1 MITKV
6 KTHQLL
12 LEQVGK
18 IISASRDNFN
28 PEYLG
33 KILPI
38 MIISENKFLFESKD
52 KLKNLKHTNN
62 LISQVITLSVSHN
75 NTSVFLNYLK
85 AYVQNTQFFLDK
97 LQEGFPYESEFTES
111 LEIYR
116 KIIELIIKNDI
127 INEDIINELN
137 KIQMQYVLSK
147 LIINYTE
154 SRRILSKFSKE
165 EQQDISKINY
175 DDIRRRNISNAEL
188 FDAIKALFRSFILK
202 KREVYAELMIGYLR
216 QSFFK
221 EIRESNK
228 AGLIEQLFEILISYI
243 DICLEEKNHL
253 ANILFYTFRDILDK
267 IYDPLH
273 ENLDDKCL
281 INKEYLPIYK
291 RYFLYGN
298 NHLVSYKNDD
308 FRMKTFENEL
318 RFFKDSHIFPDYK
331 EIDKLLLSG
340 LFFSIG
346 CSCVEK
352 SSFEY
357 IDAIF
362 SYSEIKPKDYVL
374 VNEHPIL
381 DLEIKDLLLQLETTE
396 YSSMDGDNVKSMFFL
411 LSLVKKYAP
420 TTKKEVK
427 SIFND
432 FDPKKDVVLM
442 RSFLLHRRNF
452 ETLLKR
458 KDDLHNLF
466 TSIKGINTKIN
477 SETVLSSFLE
487 IAQDFETKIEQ
498 YDQKKELSKSKII
511 SFFEHFSEEYNKRTR
526 IYQICSTLD
535 TKQKSKL
542 LYNKLK
548 EERIWFV
555 EVSGTTAYASDD
567 IGSQIGSNLAE
578 NEITI
583 LSQEISANI
592 EKGDILSTKN
602 FEEVLKRDIQML
614 TKDIIFLIPRNK
626 YHLIRDFIRYDYTG
640 GISREYLLI
649 NNKNIEIHDYIDRNN
664 INSIFL
670 FPKSSIK
677 WKRYLFSYKPVENLD
692 LELKDKPAE
701 INFKSYSEV
710 SDEDKK
716 HITEKDIIILTKFGY
731 NVKMDKDKI
740 KKYSL
745 EDTQ

>member
-6 KTHQLL
+6 QTHQLL
-12 LEQVGK
+12 LGQVGK
-18 IISASRDNFN
+18 IISASWDNFN
-28 PEYLG
+28 PEYFG
-33 KILPI
+33 KILPM

-62 LISQVITLSVSHN
+62 LISQVITLSISHN
-75 NTSVFLNYLK
+75 NSSVFLNYLK

-228 AGLIEQLFEILISYI
+228 VGLIEQLFEILISYI

-291 RYFLYGN
+291 RYFLYAN
-298 NHLVSYKNDD
+298 NHLVLYKNDD

-357 IDAIF
+357 IDVIF
-362 SYSEIKPKDYVL
+362 NYSEIKPKDYVL

-381 DLEIKDLLLQLETTE
+381 NLEIKDLLLQLETAE

-420 TTKKEVK
+420 NIKKEVK

-432 FDPKKDVVLM
+432 FDPKNDVVLM

-487 IAQDFETKIEQ
+487 IAQDFETKIEK
-498 YDQKKELSKSKII
+498 YDQKKELSKSKIT
-511 SFFEHFSEEYNKRTR
+511 SFFEHFTEEYNKRTR

-535 TKQKSKL
+535 SKQKSKL

-567 IGSQIGSNLAE
+567 IGSEIGSNLAE

-583 LSQEISANI
+583 LSQEISENI
-592 EKGDILSTKN
+592 EKGDVLSTEN
-602 FEEVLKRDIQML
+602 FEWVLKRDLQGL
-614 TKDIIFLIPRNK
+614 TGDIILLIPRNK
-626 YHLIRDFIRYDYTG
+626 YHLIRDFIRYDYTT

-649 NNKNIEIHDYIDRNN
+649 NDKNIEIYDYIDRNN

-677 WKRYLFSYKPVENLD
+677 WKRYLFSYKPVESLD
-692 LELKDKPAE
+692 IELKDKPAE
-701 INFKSYSEV
+701 INFKGYSEV

-716 HITEKDIIILTKFGY
+716 YITEKDIIILTKFGY
-731 NVKMDKDKI
+731 NVKIDKNKI